1 MLRIS
6 RLTDYGTMVL
16 VYLAQQRSIH
26 CSANDVA
33 GATHV
38 ALPTT
43 QKLLKVL
50 TRAGLVESARGAD
63 GGYRLARSPEAIT
76 AAEIIDAL
84 EGPVAITE
92 CSTDTS
98 QCELESM
105 CMVGGA
111 WQRINQAIRNALVDI
126 SLAELDNP
134 SAEYRDSKTANAR
147 KPSQQSA

>member
-16 VYLAQQRSIH
+16 VYLAQQSHTH

-33 GATHV
+33 VATHV

-50 TRAGLVESARGAD
+50 TRAGLVESARGVD
-63 GGYRLARSPEAIT
+63 GGYRLTRSPHSIN
-76 AAEIIDAL
+76 AAEIVDAL

-92 CSTDTS
+92 CSASTS

-126 SLAELDNP
+126 SLAELDSP
-134 SAEYRDSKTANAR
+134 SAGYAGPKTGISG
-147 KPSQQSA
+147 KQPSQPV